1 MHVVPVRKKKHFE
14 HHNTERGEWMVNDL
28 GFTINNCKLN
38 FHHQQLQ
45 IRLLAFDF
53 PLHICIE
60 EMRNMMK
67 CSYTKEG
74 KKSNHLVQNAVESGR
89 QG

>member
-1 MHVVPVRKKKHFE
+1 
-14 HHNTERGEWMVNDL
+14 MVNDL

-74 KKSNHLVQNAVESGR
+74 KKSNHLVQGDKCKMNALSQEDKDELQMKKGC
-89 QG
+89 